1 MSSDMDAVG
10 AVIAA
15 LVGGITYKTAI
26 NISGKQEFT
35 TESLK
40 VRR

>member
-26 NISGKQEFT
+26 NISGRQSFIT
-35 TESLK
+35 RSLGVK
-40 VRR
+40 G